1 LKCQISK
8 KNGKYLKCKICHIT
22 TVHPQEDVRIFHK
35 ECMSLGKRYEVVLL
49 VINGVNKSYN
59 NFNVIGHQ
67 VDYQSRLMRF
77 IKAPNAAYKRALEI
91 NADVY
96 HFHDPEFLP
105 YALRLIRKGKKVIY
119 DVHEN
124 VSEQILTKYWIPR
137 LFRNAISF
145 LFKRYEI
152 YVATRLSFICAAT
165 DAISDKFKNVNN
177 NTVTISNYP
186 LDSEIELQISETK
199 KENKVCYIGGLS
211 LIRGVEEI
219 VTAMSYIEDVKL
231 ILAGKF
237 SPDSLHART
246 ELLTG
251 WEKVKYTGEVSRKE
265 TIEIK
270 RKCLAGIVTFLPVAN
285 HICAQPNKIFE
296 YMASG
301 LPIIAS
307 NFPLWK
313 EIIEDDNC
321 GICVDPASPE
331 EIAKAVLFLKENPVE
346 ARDMGV
352 NGLKLVQ
359 EKYNWRQEENKLFA
373 VYESLLGA

>member
-8 KNGKYLKCKICHIT
+8 KNGKYLKRKICHIT